1 MTRIREVDGHIWNV
15 PGFFANGAHCGL
27 KRKRKDF
34 SIIFSR
40 LPCSAAAVYTTNK
53 VFAAP
58 LLVTREHLA
67 NGRAQAIICNSGVA
81 NACTGTQGLENAR
94 TMAAEAARALGCA
107 PEDVIVASTGVIG
120 QQLPMDK
127 VTDAIRSVAST
138 LGTEKGS
145 EAAEGIMT
153 TDTMPKELVVRT
165 KIDGKDVTLGAIAKG
180 SGMICPNMAT
190 MLAFVVTDASIT
202 PGALSKALSASV
214 NDTYNMISVDGDTST
229 NDMVAVLAN
238 GKAGNETITEGSP
251 DFEPFCDA
259 LTYLN
264 EHMSKLI
271 VQDGEGA
278 TKVFEV
284 QVKRAPTRDDARLM
298 AKSIVSSCLVKSAVH
313 GGDPNWGRIMCAAGY
328 SGATFDA
335 DASQLS
341 IVSGDESI
349 VLFEDGQPTDYDEDR
364 AASMMQEELITFIL
378 DAKTGEG
385 DAKAWGC
392 DLTHEYVDI
401 NAHYRT

>member
-1 MTRIREVDGHIWNV
+1 MTRISEVDGHIWNV

-40 LPCSAAAVYTTNK
+40 LPCSAAAVYTKNK
-53 VFAAP
+53 VIAAP
-58 LLVTREHLA
+58 IIVTKEHLA
-67 NGRAQAIICNSGVA
+67 NGRAQAIICNSGIA

-94 TMAAEAARALGCA
+94 TMAEEAGRALGCA

-138 LGTEKGS
+138 LGTETGS

-153 TDTMPKELVVRT
+153 TDTMPKELVVQT

-202 PGALSKALSASV
+202 PGALSKALFASV

-229 NDMVAVLAN
+229 NDMVAAMAN

-251 DFEPFCDA
+251 DFEQFCDA

-328 SGATFDA
+328 SGASFDA

-364 AASMMQEELITFIL
+364 ATRMMQEEFITFVL

>member
-1 MTRIREVDGHIWNV
+1 MTKISEVDGHIWSV

-53 VFAAP
+53 VIAAP
-58 LLVTREHLA
+58 LIVTKEHLA
-67 NGRAQAIICNSGVA
+67 NGHAQAIICNSGVA
-81 NACTGTQGLENAR
+81 NACTGNLGLENAR
-94 TMAAEAARALGCA
+94 AMAREAGQALGCA
-107 PEDVIVASTGVIG
+107 AEDVIVASTGVIG
-120 QQLPMDK
+120 MQLPMDK
-127 VTDAIRSVAST
+127 ITDAIRSVANT

-153 TDTMPKELVVRT
+153 TDTMPKELVVKT
-165 KIDGKDVTLGAIAKG
+165 KLDGKDVTFAAIAKG

-190 MLAFVVTDASIT
+190 MLAFIVTDASIT
-202 PGALSKALSASV
+202 PEALSKALSCSV
-214 NDTYNMISVDGDTST
+214 DDTYNMISVDGDTST
-229 NDMVAVLAN
+229 NDMVAALAN
-238 GKAGNETITEGSP
+238 GKAGNETITDGSP
-251 DFEPFCDA
+251 DFDHFCDA

-264 EHMSKLI
+264 EHMAKLI
-271 VQDGEGA
+271 VKDGEGA

-284 QVKRAPTRDDARLM
+284 QVRRAPTRDDARTM
-298 AKSIVSSCLVKSAVH
+298 AKSVVSSCLVKSAVH

-335 DASQLS
+335 NASQLS
-341 IVSGDESI
+341 IVSNDETV
-349 VLFEDGQPTDYDEDR
+349 VLFEDGQPTDYDEDK
-364 AASMMQEELITFIL
+364 AARMMHEDFITFVL
-378 DAKTGEG
+378 DAKTGDG